1 MTLRGRLGAL
11 AVIVALLLAG
21 SVVLLLASR
30 TASCAVAAPR
40 PSLAPALRALGDFDQ
55 AYDVSDV
62 ATLDDAAARA
72 AGALHTDLI
81 GATPQD
87 AVAVAA
93 ARPGAPDAVVVPLRS
108 SAPAAPGQAPLVGL
122 VVFLRDCQGGAY
134 FDTVEDDAALQP
146 VLLQFPSVTSERA
159 GAQLGSTALRLVY
172 GVSPLRPEWV
182 TDATPARSLPAR

>member
-11 AVIVALLLAG
+11 AVVVALLLAG

-30 TASCAVAAPR
+30 TAGCAVAAPR
-40 PSLAPALRALGDFDQ
+40 PSLAPVLRALGDFDQ
-55 AYDVSDV
+55 SYDVTDV
-62 ATLDDAAARA
+62 ATLDDAATRA

-87 AVAVAA
+87 AVVVAA
-93 ARPGAPDAVVVPLRS
+93 AQPGAPDAVVVPLRS
-108 SAPAAPGQAPLVGL
+108 SAPAPPGEAPLAGL

-146 VLLQFPSVTSERA
+146 ALLQFPSVTGEQA
-159 GAQLGSTALRLVY
+159 GAQLGSTALHLVY

-182 TDATPARSLPAR
+182 TDATPARSLAAR